1 MQFSTFLKE
10 VTLEKDLAKF
20 AENPKNLEFLEMSP
34 WLLMAVRIDLLGWKT
49 EYTKNLV
56 EKLHFFP
63 AKDGT

>member
-34 WLLMAVRIDLLGWKT
+34 WLLMAVRIDLLGLENRTRK
-49 EYTKNLV
+49 KFGG
-56 EKLHFFP
+56 KIAFFP
-63 AKDGT
+63 C